1 MRDYH
6 IYFYILK
13 FTILVLIALM
23 SLKIIPVKNKL
34 FILIDCI
41 FKISL
46 ALFIII
52 FFTTKK
58 IIGLDDHDRLLI
70 ILSGFILLLLIDYIK
85 IINIVFN
92 LHLDDFRD
100 KIYEEKN

>member
-1 MRDYH
+1 MKDYH

-13 FTILVLIALM
+13 FAILVLIALM
-23 SLKIIPVKNKL
+23 SLRIIPIKNKL
-34 FILIDCI
+34 FVLVDCV

-46 ALFIII
+46 SIFIII

-58 IIGLDDHDRLLI
+58 FIGLDDHDRLLI

-85 IINIVFN
+85 VINILFN
-92 LHLDDFRD
+92 LYIDDIRD
-100 KIYEEKN
+100 SINEEKN